1 MYLIVIEAAGAD
13 SATFHYQPYRLA
25 NSMTEAFELMRDYM
39 RLGPE
44 TGALVPEYF
53 AVYSMPNGVE
63 FGEAA
68 TYFDPCTFELKMAN
82 EDDLTEWLQQ
92 TGRI

>member
-13 SATFHYQPYRLA
+13 SSIYHYQPYRLA
-25 NSMTEAFELMRDYM
+25 NSLSEAKELMRDYM
-39 RLGPE
+39 RLGPD

-53 AVYSMPNGVE
+53 AVYEERDGQ
-63 FGEAA
+63 FGAP
-68 TYFDPCTFELKMAN
+68 TYFDPCTFELNVIDA
-82 EDDLTEWLQQ
+82 TEWLQQ